1 MKVYIAT
8 PVNGRKEPTL
18 IEKQRGALAR
28 VNELKTKVLELHPSA
43 TILSSVG
50 NIVVARKGLPE
61 REAAIMGSCV
71 RMVMESDI
79 IVLDQGWWD
88 SKECNVEKYTAETY
102 GKQIWETKTPLI
114 CPSSS
119 APSFPQEKPK

>member
-50 NIVVARKGLPE
+50 NIVIARKGLPE

-79 IVLDQGWWD
+79 IVLDRGWWD
-88 SKECNVEKYTAETY
+88 SKGCNVEKYTAETY
-102 GKQIWETKTPLI
+102 GKQIWEIDQFDEIKLFGI
-114 CPSSS
+114 
-119 APSFPQEKPK
+119 

>member
-8 PVNGRKEPTL
+8 PVNARKEATL
-18 IEKQRGALAR
+18 IEKQRAALAR

-61 REAAIMGSCV
+61 REAAIMGSCI

-79 IVLDQGWWD
+79 IVLDRGWWD
-88 SKECNVEKYTAETY
+88 SKGCNVEKYTAETY
-102 GKQIWETKTPLI
+102 GKQIWEIDQFDEIKLFGI
-114 CPSSS
+114 
-119 APSFPQEKPK
+119 

>member
-28 VNELKTKVLELHPSA
+28 VNELKTKVKELHPSA
-43 TILSSVG
+43 SVWSSVG
-50 NIVVARKGLPE
+50 NIVVARKGMPE

-79 IVLDQGWWD
+79 ILLDRNWWD
-88 SKECNVEKYTAETY
+88 SKGCNVEKFTAETY
-102 GKQIWETKTPLI
+102 GKQIWEIDQFDEIKL
-114 CPSSS
+114 
-119 APSFPQEKPK
+119 FGL